1 MSGLRQTPQQARSAE
16 RVQVILG
23 AAERA
28 IAELGY
34 EGATTNHIAAAAG
47 ISVGSLYR
55 WFPDKESIA
64 TELVRTRL
72 AQVAQHAADAF
83 AEAHDEPT
91 PALVR
96 AVVRAVA
103 RPWLSSPAL
112 SVLVAA
118 SLGPSAP
125 DSPAGALRQMLFEQA
140 AALLDLRV
148 PGIPDDERMVVAR
161 TCVALVEGAMLNAA
175 AAPAAGEMLVDEAAY
190 AIAAYLAM
198 KYPFPDSHRWLHPME
213 GLPPSRVSV
222 K

>member
-96 AVVRAVA
+96 AVVRAV
-103 RPWLSSPAL
+103 
-112 SVLVAA
+112 
-118 SLGPSAP
+118 
-125 DSPAGALRQMLFEQA
+125 
-140 AALLDLRV
+140 
-148 PGIPDDERMVVAR
+148 
-161 TCVALVEGAMLNAA
+161 
-175 AAPAAGEMLVDEAAY
+175 
-190 AIAAYLAM
+190 
-198 KYPFPDSHRWLHPME
+198 
-213 GLPPSRVSV
+213 
-222 K
+222 